1 MYTPRK
7 GLNVPTVT
15 IVDDAG
21 HIIEAEQRQVIRH
34 VMQQGSGA
42 DVIFGNGT
50 TGEWNRLTNAER
62 LRLIEITID
71 EVAKANAATSNLQP
85 SISNPVEAWIGVNGS
100 TRAEVLTN
108 FDAAIQL
115 GADAAVIA
123 PLAIND
129 LDEGDIVR
137 FFLRDLNDLLEASRR
152 DLPVF
157 LYDNAD
163 INAPQYNK
171 PRAAHIRTHI
181 VKDLSRLPWIR
192 GLKVSA
198 SRRVLGN
205 YTKAALHFKQPGEFG
220 IYIGNAMLIFDWFR
234 PKRGVLGRGQSGV
247 NEWLLSD
254 ALPIGVVS
262 GPGNVL
268 PREWQKAW
276 RVCWAGDDELM
287 DVYAELTQRF
297 EAMTAFGESS
307 GQYVGKMLACLK
319 YALELDGVIASS
331 VVCNGTQALTPE
343 QRRIFS
349 EAWFALRE
357 RVRRETKPLWQTT
370 CQGTEFVTN
379 RAGFDIHP
387 GP

>member
-1 MYTPRK
+1 MSYIPRH
-7 GLNVPTVT
+7 GLNVPTVS

-21 HIIEAEQRQVIRH
+21 SIIEAEQRQLIRH
-34 VMQQGSGA
+34 VIQQGSGA
-42 DVIFGNGT
+42 NVIFGNGT

-71 EVAKANAATSNLQP
+71 EVQQANTSLR
-85 SISNPVEAWIGVNGS
+85 NPQSAIRNPQSVEAWIGVNGA

-129 LDEGDIVR
+129 LAEGDITR

-181 VKDLSRLPWIR
+181 VKDLSRLPWIS
-192 GLKVSA
+192 GIKVSA

-234 PKRGVLGRGQSGV
+234 PRRGVIGRGQAGV
-247 NEWLLSD
+247 NEWLLND

-287 DVYAELTQRF
+287 DVYADLCQRF
-297 EAMTAFGESS
+297 EAMTEFGATS

-319 YALELDGVIASS
+319 YALELDGVITSS
-331 VVCNGTQALTPE
+331 LVCAGTQVLTEEEKQMFSAAWLALQE
-343 QRRIFS
+343 SVQKK
-349 EAWFALRE
+349 
-357 RVRRETKPLWQTT
+357 TKPLWQTAR
-370 CQGTEFVTN
+370 QSVEFSVN
-379 RAGFDIHP
+379 W
-387 GP
+387 

>member
-1 MYTPRK
+1 MNYTPRK

-15 IVDDAG
+15 IVDDTGRILAD
-21 HIIEAEQRQVIRH
+21 EQRQVIRH
-34 VMQQGSGA
+34 VIQDGLGA

-71 EVAKANAATSNLQP
+71 EVRQSGRWSVVGGRQN
-85 SISNPVEAWIGVNGS
+85 VEAWIGVNG
-100 TRAEVLTN
+100 TTKNEVLTN

-181 VKDLSRLPWIR
+181 VKDLSRLPWIC
-192 GLKVSA
+192 GIKVSA

-234 PKRGVLGRGQSGV
+234 PRRGVIGRGQAGV
-247 NEWLLSD
+247 NEWLLND

-276 RVCWAGDDELM
+276 RVCWAGDEELM
-287 DVYAELTQRF
+287 DRYADLCERF
-297 EAMTAFGESS
+297 ERMTEFGAAR

-331 VVCNGTQALTPE
+331 HVCNGTQALTAE
-343 QRRIFS
+343 EKQRFS
-349 EAWFALRE
+349 EAWVALRE
-357 RVRRETKPLWQTT
+357 RVQRATNALWQT
-370 CQGTEFVTN
+370 Q
-379 RAGFDIHP
+379 R
-387 GP
+387 

>member
-1 MYTPRK
+1 MIYTPRK

-21 HIIEAEQRQVIRH
+21 EIIEAEQRQVIRH
-34 VMQQGSGA
+34 VIQQGSGA

-71 EVAKANAATSNLQP
+71 EVAQTNASLF
-85 SISNPVEAWIGVNGS
+85 NPKSKIQNPKSVEAWIGVNGS

-115 GADAAVIA
+115 GADAAVVA

-129 LDEGDIVR
+129 LDEGDITR

-163 INAPQYNK
+163 INAPQYTK
-171 PRAAHIRTHI
+171 PRAAHLRTHI

-234 PKRGVLGRGQSGV
+234 PRRGVLGRGQAGV
-247 NEWLLSD
+247 NEWLLND

-276 RVCWAGDDELM
+276 RVCWAGDEELM
-287 DVYAELTQRF
+287 DVYADLCQRF
-297 EAMTAFGESS
+297 ETMTEFGAPG
-307 GQYVGKMLACLK
+307 GQYIGKMLACLK
-319 YALELDGVIASS
+319 YALELDGVITSS
-331 VVCNGTQALTPE
+331 LVCTGTKSLTE
-343 QRRIFS
+343 EEKQIFS
-349 EAWFALRE
+349 AAWLALRE
-357 RVRRETKPLWQTT
+357 SVQKKTKPLWQTAH
-370 CQGTEFVTN
+370 QPMEFAVN
-379 RAGFDIHP
+379 R
-387 GP
+387 

>member
-1 MYTPRK
+1 MIYTPRQ

-15 IVDDAG
+15 IVDESGQVLAD
-21 HIIEAEQRQVIRH
+21 EQRQVIRH
-34 VMQQGSGA
+34 VIQQGSGA

-50 TGEWNRLTNAER
+50 TGEWNRLPNAER

-71 EVAKANAATSNLQP
+71 EVAKANAA
-85 SISNPVEAWIGVNGS
+85 ISNRTSQIEHPKPVEAWIGVNGS

-123 PLAIND
+123 PLAITD
-129 LDEGDIVR
+129 LAEADIVR
-137 FFLRDLNDLLEASRR
+137 FFLRDLNDLLEASGRA
-152 DLPVF
+152 LPVF

-234 PKRGVLGRGQSGV
+234 PRRGVLGRGQAGV
-247 NEWLLSD
+247 NEWLLND

-276 RVCWAGDDELM
+276 RVCWAGDEELM
-287 DVYAELTQRF
+287 DVYADLCQRF
-297 EAMTAFGESS
+297 ETMTEFGAPS

-331 VVCNGTQALTPE
+331 FVCNGTPALTDE
-343 QRRIFS
+343 QKRIFS
-349 EAWFALRE
+349 DAWLALRE
-357 RVRRETKPLWQTT
+357 RVRQATNPLWQTT
-370 CQGTEFVTN
+370 
-379 RAGFDIHP
+379 RL
-387 GP
+387 

>member
-1 MYTPRK
+1 MNYIPRK

-21 HIIEAEQRQVIRH
+21 RVLGDEQRQVIRH
-34 VMQQGSGA
+34 VIQQGHGA

-50 TGEWNRLTNAER
+50 TGEWNRLSNPER
-62 LRLIEITID
+62 LRLIEISID
-71 EVAKANAATSNLQP
+71 EVRQANAALANSQ
-85 SISNPVEAWIGVNGS
+85 SAIRNPQSVEAWIGVNGS

-137 FFLRDLNDLLEASRR
+137 FFLRDLNDLLEASGR
-152 DLPVF
+152 DVPVF

-192 GLKVSA
+192 GIKVSA

-234 PKRGVLGRGQSGV
+234 PRRGVIGRGQAGV
-247 NEWLLSD
+247 NEWLLND
-254 ALPIGVVS
+254 ALPVGVVS

-276 RVCWAGDDELM
+276 RVCWAGDEELM
-287 DVYAELTQRF
+287 DQYADLCQRF
-297 EAMTAFGESS
+297 EMMTEFGAPS

-331 VVCNGTQALTPE
+331 LVCAGTQALTDE
-343 QRRIFS
+343 QKRIFS
-349 EAWFALRE
+349 DAWSALRD
-357 RVRRETKPLWQTT
+357 RVQHSTRPLWQTT
-370 CQGTEFVTN
+370 KPL
-379 RAGFDIHP
+379 R
-387 GP
+387 

>member
-1 MYTPRK
+1 MSYFPRK

-15 IVDDAG
+15 IVDEAG
-21 HIIEAEQRQVIRH
+21 KIIETEQRQVIRH

-50 TGEWNRLTNAER
+50 TGEWNRLTNPER

-71 EVAKANAATSNLQP
+71 EVTRANAAISNLKSQ
-85 SISNPVEAWIGVNGS
+85 ISNPRPVEAWIGVNGS

-115 GADAAVIA
+115 GADAAVVA

-137 FFLRDLNDLLEASRR
+137 FFLRDLNDLLETSGR
-152 DLPVF
+152 DLPMF

-171 PRAAHIRTHI
+171 PRAAHLRTHI

-234 PKRGVLGRGQSGV
+234 PRRGVLGRGQAGV
-247 NEWLLSD
+247 NEWLLND

-276 RVCWAGDDELM
+276 RVCWAGDEELM
-287 DVYAELTQRF
+287 DVYAGLCQRF
-297 EAMTAFGESS
+297 ETMTEFGAPG

-331 VVCNGTQALTPE
+331 VVCAGTQALTEE
-343 QRRIFS
+343 QQRVFS
-349 EAWFALRE
+349 DAWLALQE
-357 RVRRETKPLWQTT
+357 RVRQMTKPLWQTT
-370 CQGTEFVTN
+370 
-379 RAGFDIHP
+379 RL
-387 GP
+387 

>member
-1 MYTPRK
+1 MSYFPRK

-15 IVDDAG
+15 IVDEAG
-21 HIIEAEQRQVIRH
+21 KIIEAEQRQVIRH

-71 EVAKANAATSNLQP
+71 EVAKANAPNPQSKLRNPQ
-85 SISNPVEAWIGVNGS
+85 SIEAWIGVNGS

-123 PLAIND
+123 PLAITD
-129 LDEGDIVR
+129 LDEADIVR
-137 FFLRDLNDLLEASRR
+137 FFLRDLNDLLEASHR

-234 PKRGVLGRGQSGV
+234 PRRGVLGRGQAGV
-247 NEWLLSD
+247 NEWLLND

-276 RVCWAGDDELM
+276 RVCWAGDEELM
-287 DVYAELTQRF
+287 DVYADLCQRF
-297 EAMTAFGESS
+297 ETMTEFGAPG
-307 GQYVGKMLACLK
+307 GQYFGKMLACLK
-319 YALELDGVIASS
+319 YALELDGVITSS
-331 VVCNGTQALTPE
+331 LVCAGTKVLTE
-343 QRRIFS
+343 EEKQIFS
-349 EAWFALRE
+349 AAWLALRE
-357 RVRRETKPLWQTT
+357 SVQKKTKPLWQTAR
-370 CQGTEFVTN
+370 QQMEFAVN
-379 RAGFDIHP
+379 L
-387 GP
+387 

>member
-1 MYTPRK
+1 MIYIPRK

-21 HIIEAEQRQVIRH
+21 RVSADEQRRVIRH
-34 VMQQGSGA
+34 VIQDGSGA

-50 TGEWNRLTNAER
+50 TGEWNRLSNAER

-71 EVAKANAATSNLQP
+71 EVRQANATNPKSKIQNP
-85 SISNPVEAWIGVNGS
+85 KPVEAWIGVNGS

-123 PLAIND
+123 PLAISD
-129 LDEGDIVR
+129 LDEADIVR

-152 DLPVF
+152 DLPVL

-192 GLKVSA
+192 GIKVSA

-234 PKRGVLGRGQSGV
+234 PRRGVLGRGQAGV
-247 NEWLLSD
+247 NEWLLND

-287 DVYAELTQRF
+287 DVYADLCQDF
-297 EAMTAFGESS
+297 ETMTEFGESG
-307 GQYVGKMLACLK
+307 GQYVGKMLASLK
-319 YALELDGVIASS
+319 YALELDGVITSS
-331 VVCNGTQALTPE
+331 LVCAGTQSLTDD
-343 QRRIFS
+343 QKRIFGDK
-349 EAWFALRE
+349 WLALRE
-357 RVRRETKPLWQTT
+357 RVQNQTKPLWQTT
-370 CQGTEFVTN
+370 K
-379 RAGFDIHP
+379 P
-387 GP
+387 

>member
-1 MYTPRK
+1 MSYFPRK

-15 IVDDAG
+15 IVDEAG
-21 HIIEAEQRQVIRH
+21 NIIAAEQRQVIRH
-34 VMQQGSGA
+34 VIQDGSGA

-50 TGEWNRLTNAER
+50 TGEWNRLTNPER

-71 EVAKANAATSNLQP
+71 EVRQGGRWSVVGGRQK
-85 SISNPVEAWIGVNGS
+85 VEAWVGVNGS
-100 TRAEVLTN
+100 TKKEVLDN
-108 FDAAIQL
+108 LDAAIQL

-123 PLAIND
+123 PLAITD
-129 LDEGDIVR
+129 LAEADIVR

-152 DLPVF
+152 DIPVL

-181 VKDLSRLPWIR
+181 VKDLSRLPWIA

-220 IYIGNAMLIFDWFR
+220 LYIGNAGLIFDWFR
-234 PKRGVLGRGQSGV
+234 PRRGVLGRGQSGV

-287 DVYAELTQRF
+287 DVYADLTQRF
-297 EAMTAFGESS
+297 EAMTAFGDSS

-331 VVCNGTQALTPE
+331 FVCTGTQALTDE
-343 QRRIFS
+343 QKRVFS
-349 EAWFALRE
+349 DAWLALRG
-357 RVRRETKPLWQTT
+357 RVRQATKPLWQTT
-370 CQGTEFVTN
+370 
-379 RAGFDIHP
+379 RL
-387 GP
+387 

>member
-1 MYTPRK
+1 MYAKFQENPPAEMNYTPRK

-15 IVDDAG
+15 IVDASGRVLAD
-21 HIIEAEQRQVIRH
+21 EQRQVIRH
-34 VMQQGSGA
+34 IIQQGNGA

-71 EVAKANAATSNLQP
+71 EVRQANV
-85 SISNPVEAWIGVNGS
+85 SNPKSVEAWIGVNGS

-137 FFLRDLNDLLEASRR
+137 FFLRDLNDLLEASGR
-152 DLPVF
+152 DMPVL

-163 INAPQYNK
+163 INAPQYSK
-171 PRAAHIRTHI
+171 ARTAAHIRTHI
-181 VKDLSRLPWIR
+181 VKDLSRLPWIA
-192 GLKVSA
+192 GIKVSA

-234 PKRGVLGRGQSGV
+234 PRRGVLGRGQAGV
-247 NEWLLSD
+247 NEWLLND

-276 RVCWAGDDELM
+276 RVCWAGDEELM
-287 DVYAELTQRF
+287 DQYADLCQRF
-297 EAMTAFGESS
+297 EAMTAFGEPS
-307 GQYVGKMLACLK
+307 GQYVGKMLASLK

-331 VVCNGTQALTPE
+331 AVCAGTQSLTDG
-343 QRRIFS
+343 QKQIFS
-349 EAWFALRE
+349 DAWFALGARIQHT
-357 RVRRETKPLWQTT
+357 TKPLWQTT
-370 CQGTEFVTN
+370 KV
-379 RAGFDIHP
+379 
-387 GP
+387 

>member
-1 MYTPRK
+1 MKYTPRR

-15 IVDDAG
+15 VVDEAG
-21 HIIEAEQRQVIRH
+21 KIIEAEQRQVIRH
-34 VMQQGSGA
+34 VIQDGSGA

-50 TGEWNRLTNAER
+50 TGEWNRLPNAER

-71 EVAKANAATSNLQP
+71 EVRQGGRWLVVGGQQK
-85 SISNPVEAWIGVNGS
+85 VEAWVGVNGS
-100 TRAEVLTN
+100 TKKEVLEN
-108 FDAAIQL
+108 MDAALQL

-123 PLAIND
+123 PLAITD
-129 LDEGDIVR
+129 LAEADIVR

-152 DLPVF
+152 DIPVL

-163 INAPQYNK
+163 INAPQYDK

-234 PKRGVLGRGQSGV
+234 PRRGVLGRGKAGV
-247 NEWLLSD
+247 NEWLLND

-276 RVCWAGDDELM
+276 RVCWAGDEELI
-287 DVYAELTQRF
+287 DVYADLCQGFEVITQ
-297 EAMTAFGESS
+297 FGEPS
-307 GQYVGKMLACLK
+307 GQYIGKMLACLK
-319 YALELDGVIASS
+319 YALELEGVIASS
-331 VVCNGTQALTPE
+331 LVCAGTQSLTQE
-343 QRRIFS
+343 QKHLFS
-349 EAWFALRE
+349 AAWLALRE
-357 RVRRETKPLWQTT
+357 RVERETRALWQTT
-370 CQGTEFVTN
+370 T
-379 RAGFDIHP
+379 RL
-387 GP
+387 

>member
-1 MYTPRK
+1 MNYTPRK

-15 IVDDAG
+15 IVDNSG
-21 HIIEAEQRQVIRH
+21 HVLADEQRKVIRH

-50 TGEWNRLTNAER
+50 TGEWNRLTNSER

-71 EVAKANAATSNLQP
+71 EVRQSGWWSVASGRPN
-85 SISNPVEAWIGVNGS
+85 VEAWIGVNGS

-137 FFLRDLNDLLEASRR
+137 FFLRDLNDLLEVSGR
-152 DLPVF
+152 DMPVL

-171 PRAAHIRTHI
+171 SRAAHIRTHI
-181 VKDLSRLPWIR
+181 VKDLSRLPWIS
-192 GLKVSA
+192 GIKVSA

-234 PKRGVLGRGQSGV
+234 PRRGVLGRGQAGV
-247 NEWLLSD
+247 NEWLLND
-254 ALPIGVVS
+254 ALPVGVVS

-276 RVCWAGDDELM
+276 RVCWAGDEELM
-287 DVYAELTQRF
+287 DVYADLCQRF
-297 EAMTAFGESS
+297 EVMTEFGTPS

-319 YALELDGVIASS
+319 YALELDGVISTS
-331 VVCNGTQALTPE
+331 LVCEGTQSLTDE
-343 QRRIFS
+343 QKRIFS
-349 EAWFALRE
+349 DNWLAMRE
-357 RVRRETKPLWQTT
+357 
-370 CQGTEFVTN
+370 
-379 RAGFDIHP
+379 
-387 GP
+387 

>member
-1 MYTPRK
+1 MNYTPRK

-15 IVDDAG
+15 VVDDAG
-21 HIIEAEQRQVIRH
+21 HVLADEQRQVIRH

-50 TGEWNRLTNAER
+50 TGEWNRLPNAER

-71 EVAKANAATSNLQP
+71 EVRQSGRWSVVGGRQK
-85 SISNPVEAWIGVNGS
+85 VEVWIGVNGS

-129 LDEGDIVR
+129 LEEGDITR
-137 FFLRDLNDLLEASRR
+137 FFLRDLNDLLEASGR

-171 PRAAHIRTHI
+171 PRVAHIRTHI
-181 VKDLSRLPWIR
+181 VKDLSRLPWVR
-192 GLKVSA
+192 GIKVSA

-234 PKRGVLGRGQSGV
+234 PRRGVLGRGQAGV
-247 NEWLLSD
+247 NEWLLND
-254 ALPIGVVS
+254 ALPVGVVS

-287 DVYAELTQRF
+287 DVYADLCQRF
-297 EAMTAFGESS
+297 EAMTEFGVSG

-319 YALELDGVIASS
+319 YALALDGVITSGL
-331 VVCNGTQALTPE
+331 VCQGTQALTQDE
-343 QRRIFS
+343 QRTFS
-349 EAWFALRE
+349 EAWAALRE
-357 RVRRETKPLWQTT
+357 NVRRATKPLWQTT
-370 CQGTEFVTN
+370 
-379 RAGFDIHP
+379 R
-387 GP
+387 